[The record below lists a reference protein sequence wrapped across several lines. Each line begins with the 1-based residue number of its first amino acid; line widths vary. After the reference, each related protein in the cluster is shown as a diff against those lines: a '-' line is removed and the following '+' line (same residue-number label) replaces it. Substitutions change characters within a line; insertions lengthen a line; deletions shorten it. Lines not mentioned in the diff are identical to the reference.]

1 MAKMAGGPKPSPLV
15 TAASVTREAIAVGLL
30 GRKKVAAPG
39 AAGGGGEADA
49 EEWRDGLL
57 ATLLRPLHEARSR
70 RLAAEGQ
77 AEPRAQ
83 TASPADAGS
92 GGEQAGLSPVKE
104 VASPAAPG
112 AEAPSG
118 AKPTPGEVPSAG
130 GSESNAAAA
139 SDAGGAPGGGSN
151 DGGGGGGGGED
162 GGGNEPPMWLVF
174 DGHIEPLLTLTPNPS
189 PGPSPSPRLSPYPS
203 PNPYPNAN
211 ANANPNPNPNP
222 SPKPNT
228 GELSPPLCE
237 ALSGMVA
244 AAGGDGGARRLHL
257 ESGERL
263 RLPAVSRR
271 TFTP

>member
-30 GRKKVAAPG
+30 GRKKVDAPG

-83 TASPADAGS
+83 TAPPADAGS
-92 GGEQAGLSPVKE
+92 VGEQAGLSPVKE
-104 VASPAAPG
+104 VASRLASPAAPG

-118 AKPTPGEVPSAG
+118 AKPTPGEVPSTG
-130 GSESNAAAA
+130 GAESNAAAA
-139 SDAGGAPGGGSN
+139 SDAGGEPGGGSN
-151 DGGGGGGGGED
+151 DGGGGGGGED

-174 DGHIEPLLTLTPNPS
+174 DGHIEPLLTLTPDP
-189 PGPSPSPRLSPYPS
+189 
-203 PNPYPNAN
+203 
-211 ANANPNPNPNP
+211 
-222 SPKPNT
+222 
-228 GELSPPLCE
+228 
-237 ALSGMVA
+237 
-244 AAGGDGGARRLHL
+244 
-257 ESGERL
+257 
-263 RLPAVSRR
+263 
-271 TFTP
+271 